1 MIDVLI
7 LGSSKG
13 LGKELYELFKSNKY
27 KVLGISRTKGK
38 QTDIVCDLSNKVQVS
53 KVVENISMHS
63 MPRNIVFNAG
73 QSRSSKDSLE
83 ERREELM
90 LQNFYTSK
98 YFVEEF
104 KTREKWMVNLESLT
118 FINSICAL
126 ENFKIRVIKILKSN
140 CKRVY

>member
-1 MIDVLI
+1 MTDVLI

-63 MPRNIVFNAG
+63 MPRNIIFNAG
-73 QSRSSKDSLE
+73 QGRSNKDSLE

-90 LQNFYTSK
+90 LQNF
-98 YFVEEF
+98 
-104 KTREKWMVNLESLT
+104 
-118 FINSICAL
+118 
-126 ENFKIRVIKILKSN
+126 
-140 CKRVY
+140 